1 MIEALSEEL
10 KNRFG
15 IAKLIVYK
23 VEPRHG
29 ANQIFL
35 QSLFGKSDE
44 CDFLLGLADQ
54 LMKQ

>member
-1 MIEALSEEL
+1 VIEALSEEL

-35 QSLFGKSDE
+35 QSLFGESDE